1 MNTTENEKYLVDI
14 DKVLKAKAKRKFP
27 KFMVNFLKRRLHQDT
42 LNDCIIHAEHPH
54 GIGFFDEA
62 LNYLDI
68 HYTVR
73 GAENLDVNK
82 RCIFASNHPLGGP
95 EALIMG
101 SVMRKYYGESF
112 RVPVNDILSHFPPL
126 SDFFTPVNAMSN
138 KQNRNIGENIA
149 KMFSSPYQILI
160 YPAGKCARKEH
171 GKITEQP
178 WKKMFITQARR
189 YERDVIPVHMSGINS
204 NLFYFVTRL
213 SKFLGLKFNIGMF
226 MLVDELFKKQ
236 HQSFTITFGKPIPWQ
251 TFDKS
256 KSDLEWAAWVKDE
269 MAKLEVGNGAHQ
281 NV

>member
-1 MNTTENEKYLVDI
+1 
-14 DKVLKAKAKRKFP
+14 
-27 KFMVNFLKRRLHQDT
+27 
-42 LNDCIIHAEHPH
+42 
-54 GIGFFDEA
+54 
-62 LNYLDI
+62 
-68 HYTVR
+68 
-73 GAENLDVNK
+73 
-82 RCIFASNHPLGGP
+82 
-95 EALIMG
+95 
-101 SVMRKYYGESF
+101 MRKYYGESF